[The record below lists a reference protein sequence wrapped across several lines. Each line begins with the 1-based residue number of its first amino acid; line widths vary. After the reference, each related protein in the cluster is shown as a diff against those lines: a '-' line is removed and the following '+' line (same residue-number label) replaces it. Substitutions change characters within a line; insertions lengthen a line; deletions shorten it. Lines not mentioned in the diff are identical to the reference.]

1 MNIFFLLEEYLLV
14 YNFIIRDY
22 ITSRYITIV
31 INKHNKII
39 KRLKLK

>member
-22 ITSRYITIV
+22 ITSRY
-31 INKHNKII
+31 NCYK
-39 KRLKLK
+39 